1 MFRKYRLSSVII
13 KVKGLFL
20 CGLNIIKGSNLSDI
34 PFGLHAKREWI
45 REAKLVRNEKSIVL
59 PSFIYIKTT
68 KRMMETF
75 TCLK

>member
-13 KVKGLFL
+13 KVTWLFL

-45 REAKLVRNEKSIVL
+45 REAKHS
-59 PSFIYIKTT
+59 T
-68 KRMMETF
+68 KRIVYCF
-75 TCLK
+75 ALIYLH